1 MITEAGLDRA
11 DCVFSNR
18 FEGPLV
24 FYYSCRRAPSPWP
37 CPPPPPQRQAQRRA
51 SFSSSE
57 SSERAQRGTP
67 TERKRR
73 EASKTRARPR
83 RAEASRQRDCERAME
98 VGGDLESLLE
108 TIKSSEVRHR
118 IPRAFSRRRFR
129 RPVPCPFIIPLSLG
143 FDLVQGAMYSL
154 LCSGW
159 VRAREIRG
167 LVGSLISRRYS
178 NGVCV
183 SEVYC
188 FPSLL
193 VSIPDLY
200 NCIGGLMSD
209 RCGASQ
215 RFILLF
221 TSICF
226 RSSRKLHFHSI
237 LFLERRLDVSIMLL
251 P

>member
-1 MITEAGLDRA
+1 MVQARPLMITEAGLDRA

-167 LVGSLISRRYS
+167 LVGSLISRRS
-178 NGVCV
+178 PICIIALEALCPIVVVLVRDSFCCSLPFAFGVRA
-183 SEVYC
+183 
-188 FPSLL
+188 
-193 VSIPDLY
+193 
-200 NCIGGLMSD
+200 NCI
-209 RCGASQ
+209 
-215 RFILLF
+215 
-221 TSICF
+221 
-226 RSSRKLHFHSI
+226 SI
-237 LFLERRLDVSIMLL
+237 LFYFWNDGWMLVSCSCHEVKCSVLTVHWF
-251 P
+251 